1 MQKADDEIHNHK
13 KQKKFLDLIAIMSKN
28 KEPKNQKKRKYMKA
42 MRAAQELDVEN
53 LDQAIT
59 AGG

>member
-53 LDQAIT
+53 LD
-59 AGG
+59 